1 MPGSRSA
8 VYLVLYFTMAITC
21 DHCREP
27 CVAGA
32 LRLEDKLFCREGC
45 KMVYTLLN
53 GHGLKDYYQYNER
66 PGINRRAPVRD
77 DKFAF
82 LDEERIAS
90 RLISFRSDT
99 ETHIQFYLPQIHCSS
114 CLYLLE
120 NLRRLHSG
128 ILSCRVDFAAR
139 QAFIVFDQTRI
150 TLREVAVLLAI
161 LRGLNLGIPF
171 VSPVLA
177 GDPGATINC
186 H

>member
-120 NLRRLHSG
+120 NLRRLTRFLG
-128 ILSCRVDFAAR
+128 ARVHAAPR
-139 QAFIVFDQTRI
+139 
-150 TLREVAVLLAI
+150 
-161 LRGLNLGIPF
+161 
-171 VSPVLA
+171 
-177 GDPGATINC
+177 
-186 H
+186 